1 MRCGAAT
8 VFPLLFAAACGCGSA
23 STAAV
28 AGTTAATA
36 GSAAPTAG
44 SAALDAA
51 PIVIA
56 TPAWSK
62 VTRSPWPVEAERDP
76 REAGLAAACGAEDGA
91 LARVARDLAA
101 LRARGLGTPDAEAL
115 VARLRAA
122 GQPYVRPRVIVAT
135 GHAPIDDTKLKSELA
150 RRADTRAPVRCGVA
164 IASTPHGGEVVL
176 ALRVEALADLAPLPT
191 RARTGEWLAFEA
203 RVHVSAR
210 SAKLVV
216 LGARGAPKTVPTSLD
231 PVTGI
236 ARARFVLDQPGGF
249 TVQLVGDLSEG
260 PRPLLEARVFA
271 DVTPAAPGEEPPAPG
286 EELAGTGGD
295 PSSDAPALAR
305 MVGAL
310 RSSEG
315 SPALT
320 RDEKLDALAR
330 AHAERMRD
338 QKAVAHDLGD
348 GDFRERFEAEGSLDA
363 RAVGENVAHAPT
375 LALAHRALHASPSH
389 RINLLRGDY
398 THLGVGVARA
408 ADGSVYVCETF
419 AATTRR
425 TSR

>member
-8 VFPLLFAAACGCGSA
+8 VFPLLLAVACGSA
-23 STAAV
+23 SIAAPAPVPAHVISPTSDAPTLDDAPIAATPTAAW
-28 AGTTAATA
+28 
-36 GSAAPTAG
+36 SA
-44 SAALDAA
+44 
-51 PIVIA
+51 
-56 TPAWSK
+56 
-62 VTRSPWPVEAERDP
+62 VTRSPWPVEADRDP
-76 REAGLAAACGAEDGA
+76 REAALAAACGGEDGA

-101 LRARGLGTPDAEAL
+101 LRSRGLGTPDAETL
-115 VARLRAA
+115 VAKLRAA
-122 GQPYVRPRVIVAT
+122 GQPYVRPRVIVAS
-135 GHAPIDDTKLKSELA
+135 GHAPIDDTKLVSELA

-164 IASTPHGGEVVL
+164 IASTAHGGEVLV
-176 ALRVEALADLAPLPT
+176 ALRVEALADLTALPT
-191 RARTGEWLAFEA
+191 RARTGEWLSFEA
-203 RVHVSAR
+203 RMHVPAR

-231 PVTGI
+231 PATGI

-271 DVTPAAPGEEPPAPG
+271 DVTPTAPGEEPPAPG
-286 EELAGTGGD
+286 EELAGTSVN
-295 PSSDAPALAR
+295 PSGDAPALAR

-315 SPALT
+315 APALT

-338 QKAVAHDLGD
+338 QRAVAHDLGD

-398 THLGVGVARA
+398 THLGVGVAHA

-425 TSR
+425 PPR